1 MKTNR
6 GMKMNNPSEQ
16 RAYVR
21 RLKKLRA
28 QVRRWG
34 GDYRKDSRRQIDGP
48 FLIGDPRERRWGDY
62 RHPRG
67 RDRELHPAPGRLQE
81 INEAYDELRRERHAL
96 DGDLCPAPGRRNRE
110 IDDGGLD

>member
-1 MKTNR
+1 MSDPITAKDKGMKTNR

-34 GDYRKDSRRQIDGP
+34 GDYRKDSRRQVDGP

-62 RHPRG
+62 RY
-67 RDRELHPAPGRLQE
+67 DELRPAPGRK
-81 INEAYDELRRERHAL
+81 
-96 DGDLCPAPGRRNRE
+96 NRE

>member
-34 GDYRKDSRRQIDGP
+34 GDYRKDSRRQSDGP

-62 RHPRG
+62 RYDALR
-67 RDRELHPAPGRLQE
+67 PAPGRK
-81 INEAYDELRRERHAL
+81 
-96 DGDLCPAPGRRNRE
+96 NRE

>member
-1 MKTNR
+1 
-6 GMKMNNPSEQ
+6 MNNPSEQ

-21 RLKKLRA
+21 RLKKLQARD
-28 QVRRWG
+28 RRWG
-34 GDYRKDSRRQIDGP
+34 DYRTDSGGRGRGGSRRQVDGP

-67 RDRELHPAPGRLQE
+67 RDRLQPVAGRK
-81 INEAYDELRRERHAL
+81 
-96 DGDLCPAPGRRNRE
+96 NRE

>member
-62 RHPRG
+62 RHPPG
-67 RDRELHPAPGRLQE
+67 RDRELHSAPGW
-81 INEAYDELRRERHAL
+81 
-96 DGDLCPAPGRRNRE
+96 RNRE

>member
-1 MKTNR
+1 MKTNK

-28 QVRRWG
+28 RN
-34 GDYRKDSRRQIDGP
+34 
-48 FLIGDPRERRWGDY
+48 RRWGDG
-62 RHPRG
+62 HG
-67 RDRELHPAPGRLQE
+67 RRLQE
-81 INEAYDELRRERHAL
+81 INEAYDELR
-96 DGDLCPAPGRRNRE
+96 PAPGRKNRE

>member
-1 MKTNR
+1 MSDPITAKDNGMKTNR

-67 RDRELHPAPGRLQE
+67 SDRLQPV
-81 INEAYDELRRERHAL
+81 A
-96 DGDLCPAPGRRNRE
+96 GRKNRE

>member
-6 GMKMNNPSEQ
+6 RMKMNNPSEQ

-34 GDYRKDSRRQIDGP
+34 GDYRRDSRRQIDGP

-67 RDRELHPAPGRLQE
+67 SDRLLPAPGRK
-81 INEAYDELRRERHAL
+81 
-96 DGDLCPAPGRRNRE
+96 NRE

>member
-34 GDYRKDSRRQIDGP
+34 GDYRKDSCRQVDGP
-48 FLIGDPRERRWGDY
+48 FLIGDSRERRWGDY
-62 RHPRG
+62 RTDSR
-67 RDRELHPAPGRLQE
+67 RLQE
-81 INEAYDELRRERHAL
+81 INEAYDELR
-96 DGDLCPAPGRRNRE
+96 PAPGRKNRE

>member
-1 MKTNR
+1 MSDPITAKDKGMKTNR

-34 GDYRKDSRRQIDGP
+34 GDYRKESRRQVDGP

-62 RHPRG
+62 RHPHG
-67 RDRELHPAPGRLQE
+67 RDRLQPVAGRK
-81 INEAYDELRRERHAL
+81 
-96 DGDLCPAPGRRNRE
+96 NRE